1 MTFLFV
7 TKGIGGRAVTVSS
20 SANNSVESYCTIG
33 LSINS
38 TFNSIPNG
46 TYYIGA
52 YADHLYIETESNENN
67 NDAAFAIQAEAYLDP
82 TDSLSYKVG
91 GNWIKLEENID
102 YEIDR
107 LLGWVRLNSVQNAIA
122 IAYTTTTFNPINQT
136 FGQEQNETGTNFKAV
151 YDECKDNSQNYMEEC
166 VDLITLKLL
175 KDNQPSTPT
184 SPTWPLMFKNVYS
197 LGGSNIEPS
206 GLELEI
212 VRDLGGGDEKTH
224 SENGNSWLSIFGLD
238 SEDESQQEVPGGD
251 GKIDIYGSILNLTYG
266 ELILP
271 TYLPFA
277 FDNECADPSNRHG
290 YQVHSKITFMFIQ
303 RDL

>member
-1 MTFLFV
+1 LNQGWIFSGGEFELYQKVTTAENPALIQANAFLFPLE
-7 TKGIGGRAVTVSS
+7 TT
-20 SANNSVESYCTIG
+20 SY
-33 LSINS
+33 S
-38 TFNSIPNG
+38 
-46 TYYIGA
+46 
-52 YADHLYIETESNENN
+52 
-67 NDAAFAIQAEAYLDP
+67 
-82 TDSLSYKVG
+82 VG
-91 GNWIKLEENID
+91 GTWVKLEENID

-107 LLGWVRLNSVQNAIA
+107 LLGYIRLNSVQNAIA

-224 SENGNSWLSIFGLD
+224 SENGNSWLSIFAMGLFIATT
-238 SEDESQQEVPGGD
+238 Q
-251 GKIDIYGSILNLTYG
+251 
-266 ELILP
+266 
-271 TYLPFA
+271 
-277 FDNECADPSNRHG
+277 
-290 YQVHSKITFMFIQ
+290 ITDYF
-303 RDL
+303 